1 VLVIRVALTISQ
13 NPFVLRQADLW
24 DVVKM
29 PYAGV
34 HKRTHDSADLRG
46 TERLQRLN
54 REAEDSE
61 RGANKRFQC
70 VSETIKIFS

>member
-1 VLVIRVALTISQ
+1 
-13 NPFVLRQADLW
+13 
-24 DVVKM
+24 M